1 VLLRL
6 PVVLAALVLPP
17 LGAVR
22 LGQALADRWG
32 AAIGREAAAV
42 AGYLIP
48 TPMPPPAPV
57 VEDSSLGVELDE
69 SLARAPDAGKPP
81 TAAERKAG
89 KRRGAPARVG
99 VFVPAATVLRLA
111 QAQVMPRAVAVGP
124 LGARPAGLRLI
135 GVGGLGI
142 GMRDG
147 DVLTRVLGAPVSA
160 TGEVVSRVISA
171 RGRRAREISGEFW
184 RNGAA
189 CSIVVEQPY
198 LEAEPAKTASP

>member
-32 AAIGREAAAV
+32 TAIGREAAAAAV
-42 AGYLIP
+42 HLVP
-48 TPMPPPAPV
+48 TPAPAPAPI
-57 VEDSSLGVELDE
+57 EEESTLAVELDE
-69 SLARAPDAGKPP
+69 SIARPPDGGKPP

-89 KRRGAPARVG
+89 KRRGPPARVG
-99 VFVPAATVLRLA
+99 VYVPAATVMRLA

-160 TGEVVSRVISA
+160 TGEVISRVIAA

-198 LEAEPAKTASP
+198 LEEEPGKTASP

>member
-17 LGAVR
+17 FGAVR

-32 AAIGREAAAV
+32 TAIGREAAAAAV
-42 AGYLIP
+42 LLVPSA
-48 TPMPPPAPV
+48 PPAPV
-57 VEDSSLGVELDE
+57 VEESAVGAELDE
-69 SLARAPDAGKPP
+69 PIARPPDAGKPR
-81 TAAERKAG
+81 TAAERKAA
-89 KRRGAPARVG
+89 KRRGPPARVG
-99 VFVPAATVLRLA
+99 VFVPAATVMRLA

-124 LGARPAGLRLI
+124 LGERPAGLRLI

-147 DVLTRVLGAPVSA
+147 DVLTRVMGAPVSA
-160 TGEVVSRVISA
+160 TGEVISRVISA
-171 RGRRAREISGEFW
+171 RARRAREISGEFW

-198 LEAEPAKTASP
+198 LEEAPAKTASP

>member
-32 AAIGREAAAV
+32 TAIGREAAAAAV
-42 AGYLIP
+42 HLVP
-48 TPMPPPAPV
+48 TPAPAPAPI
-57 VEDSSLGVELDE
+57 EEESTLAVELDE
-69 SLARAPDAGKPP
+69 SIARPPDGGKPP

-89 KRRGAPARVG
+89 KRRGPPARVG
-99 VFVPAATVLRLA
+99 VYVPAATVMRLA

-147 DVLTRVLGAPVSA
+147 
-160 TGEVVSRVISA
+160 
-171 RGRRAREISGEFW
+171 EIRFDLPAAQVSGELL
-184 RNGAA
+184 RALYAQREHELLGPPPAA
-189 CSIVVEQPY
+189 
-198 LEAEPAKTASP
+198 ATATSTSLVTCRSPPSRHSWTHAS

>member
-17 LGAVR
+17 IGVAR

-32 AAIGREAAAV
+32 TAIGREVAAAAV
-42 AGYLIP
+42 HLAKAP
-48 TPMPPPAPV
+48 APAPPAADV
-57 VEDSSLGVELDE
+57 ALAAEFDE
-69 SLARAPDAGKPP
+69 SLARAPKSEKPLTP
-81 TAAERKAG
+81 AEKKAG
-89 KRRGAPARVG
+89 KKRKAPARVG
-99 VFVPAATVLRLA
+99 VYVPAATVLRLA
-111 QAQVMPRAVAVGP
+111 QAQVMPRGVAVGP
-124 LGARPAGLRLI
+124 FGARPAGIRLL
-135 GVGGLGI
+135 GVGALGI

-160 TGEVVSRVISA
+160 TGEVVGRVIAA

-184 RNGAA
+184 RDGAP

-198 LEAEPAKTASP
+198 LDEQPGKSAPP